1 MTMSLTRDICFE
13 GILGGSHTLPKKT
26 SPGHTMSLHGAPA
39 SAPPFLEN
47 PGHKAK
53 AKHVPG
59 KRGSGSHKRRWGT
72 LVEAAKSGRVGRL
85 IARSRSEDSVCNANA
100 TSPSESDSNPSLA
113 EAFPFGA
120 LAALRK
126 KRKKFSGSRSK
137 NGSDDSKSA
146 NLSTISGVYGDKHSK
161 FLKRASSVPVRTGDV
176 REPVVEECIEVMEAR
191 VVEVAATEAPA
202 IRVQAAPTTAATP
215 EEPLLLTTS
224 TTTQPSPSTIQ
235 PAKSRNGA
243 MMPNLPGVQPLS
255 GHTLHHGWL

>member
-1 MTMSLTRDICFE
+1 
-13 GILGGSHTLPKKT
+13 
-26 SPGHTMSLHGAPA
+26 MSLHGPPS
-39 SAPPFLEN
+39 SAPPFIDS
-47 PGHKAK
+47 GRSHKNG
-53 AKHVPG
+53 AKHPTG

-137 NGSDDSKSA
+137 NGSTDSKTA
-146 NLSTISGVYGDKHSK
+146 NLSTISGGYGDKSSK
-161 FLKRASSVPVRTGDV
+161 FLKRASSVPVRSADV
-176 REPVVEECIEVMEAR
+176 REKIEEVCPPLPEVEP
-191 VVEVAATEAPA
+191 EVAPPRLDPPVIQVQEA
-202 IRVQAAPTTAATP
+202 P
-215 EEPLLLTTS
+215 EEPILLTTS
-224 TTTQPSPSTIQ
+224 TTTQPSPTSIQ
-235 PAKSRNGA
+235 PSKPRNGA
-243 MMPNLPGVQPLS
+243 MLPNLPGVQPLS